1 MHGHRWIAI
10 VGVCAM
16 TSMTAISAVS
26 RPAMGTPRAVTPDVA
41 ATALHPAVRLSQP
54 PRTFTVAAVG
64 DLLPESSV
72 VAAAAEAGA
81 SSGRRYEPAAL
92 FTAIA
97 PLVKWADLAICHAET
112 PIGRPG
118 DNPGVY
124 GHSSIGG
131 FLLIGPY
138 ELAEGIKETGFDRCS
153 TASNHSNDFGLD
165 GVVSTLDALDAQ
177 GLGHSG
183 TSRTPAEAGPRVFT
197 VNGVLVSH
205 LAYTRFS
212 NTGWPGDEWM
222 LDTAKTMA
230 RVVNDVRTARALGA
244 EVVIVSMHI
253 AHELLNAP
261 LPGDR
266 AFIESLTAA
275 TKIDLVIESGPH
287 VVQPVEMVNGTVVYW
302 SVGNLVSGMGVPGRA
317 RYSDPRLL
325 DGLMATVR
333 FTEVSPGEFVVTTV
347 PVTVCTDPVSK
358 HVYAP
363 AISVDDITLS
373 FTLRGG
379 LAACLA
385 RTQQV
390 VGTAV

>member
-1 MHGHRWIAI
+1 MPWRRLIAI
-10 VGVCAM
+10 VGV
-16 TSMTAISAVS
+16 SAISAISAISAMSSPAVGAP
-26 RPAMGTPRAVTPDVA
+26 RPTTPDLA
-41 ATALHPAVRLSQP
+41 TTALLPAVRLALP
-54 PRTFTVAAVG
+54 PRTFTVGAVG

-72 VAAAAEAGA
+72 VAAAAAAGA

-97 PLVKWADLAICHAET
+97 PLVTWADLAICHAET
-112 PIGRPG
+112 PIGRAG

-197 VNGVLVSH
+197 VNGVLVAH

-212 NTGWPGDEWM
+212 NTGWPSDEWL

-230 RVVNDVRTARALGA
+230 RVVNDVRAARALGA

-253 AHELLNAP
+253 AHELLNTP

-266 AFIESLTAA
+266 AFIVDLTAA

-333 FTEVSPGEFVVTTV
+333 FTEVSPGEFAATTV
-347 PVTVCTDPVSK
+347 PIAVCTDPASK

-363 AISVDDITLS
+363 AISADDSTLPAA
-373 FTLRGG
+373 LRSG

-390 VGTAV
+390 VGTAI